1 MVREGSSGG
10 VAFEQK
16 PARLESAMWI
26 AEERAGEAE
35 RIAGVSHHARLRL
48 GFFKEQER
56 SHCG

>member
-35 RIAGVSHHARLRL
+35 RMAGAKGLKIGRAHV
-48 GFFKEQER
+48 
-56 SHCG
+56 